1 MAWTVHLPAECPL
14 GKQHKDSQKGTKPAY
29 KANSASYAAAAAASI
44 SPHFAALMATIGA
57 FDGDKEE

>member
-1 MAWTVHLPAECPL
+1 VHLPAECHL
-14 GKQHKDSQKGTKPAY
+14 GKQHKDNQKGTKPAY

-57 FDGDKEE
+57 FIEEEEK